1 MFINKVVLYD
11 KYCEMYFNTNG
22 DKFKQLKLKEQ
33 PDIDSEILFKSNK
46 KEQSKKFG
54 LPPIGGTG
62 ASQIEL
68 LSYKTLAV
76 CVRMF

>member
-1 MFINKVVLYD
+1 MPNSSLFHRD
-11 KYCEMYFNTNG
+11 KS
-22 DKFKQLKLKEQ
+22 
-33 PDIDSEILFKSNK
+33 DIIR
-46 KEQSKKFG
+46 
-54 LPPIGGTG
+54 GGTS

>member
-1 MFINKVVLYD
+1 
-11 KYCEMYFNTNG
+11 MYFNTNG

-54 LPPIGGTG
+54 LPPIGGALVT
-62 ASQIEL
+62 
-68 LSYKTLAV
+68 
-76 CVRMF
+76 

>member
-1 MFINKVVLYD
+1 MVIKRDGFSIFGFPKGVIAPKHSCKKKNCTHFSFSRGCVQ
-11 KYCEMYFNTNG
+11 FTN
-22 DKFKQLKLKEQ
+22 
-33 PDIDSEILFKSNK
+33 
-46 KEQSKKFG
+46 
-54 LPPIGGTG
+54 GGTG

>member
-1 MFINKVVLYD
+1 
-11 KYCEMYFNTNG
+11 MYFNTNG

-54 LPPIGGTG
+54 LPPIGGKPE
-62 ASQIEL
+62 SQIEL
-68 LSYKTLAV
+68 FVGYNKIILALNLKI
-76 CVRMF
+76 

>member
-1 MFINKVVLYD
+1 MGKIIAL
-11 KYCEMYFNTNG
+11 T
-22 DKFKQLKLKEQ
+22 
-33 PDIDSEILFKSNK
+33 
-46 KEQSKKFG
+46 
-54 LPPIGGTG
+54 GTG